1 MKSFRLLVTLISGL
15 MLAGCEEPNSPLSD
29 IILDDPSVIRPCIT
43 FSKSINPYGSVH
55 YSITTTIYDRNNQ
68 EVILRDGSVDVNG
81 KLLGTLYSARSY
93 SWSSSK
99 EKIIYPDSS
108 YIVTITLGNGDQYHA
123 WLDTPE
129 KELLTFA
136 VPDTHTR
143 NQDLTVSWTDID
155 FRYPQTLEYSY
166 TWSNTEG
173 SGSDTKTF
181 TIADRSKGNYTIGKS
196 FFNYPE
202 GIYEATLRIITRV
215 NGTVDEA
222 FMPGG
227 YIQCVFYITSQ
238 LKIL

>member
-1 MKSFRLLVTLISGL
+1 MKSFRLLVALILGL
-15 MLAGCEEPNSPLSD
+15 MLVDCEEPSSPLSD
-29 IILDDPSVIRPCIT
+29 IILDDPSVIKPCIT
-43 FSKSINPYGSVH
+43 FSKSINNYGSAY
-55 YSITTTIYDRNNQ
+55 YSITVTIYDRNNQ
-68 EVILRDGSVDVNG
+68 EVILKDGSVDVNG
-81 KLLGTLYSARSY
+81 KLLSASYSARSY

-108 YIVTITLGNGDQYHA
+108 YTVTITLGNGDQYHA

-136 VPDTHTR
+136 VPDTHSR

-166 TWSNTEG
+166 SWSNSQE
-173 SGSDTKTF
+173 SGNNTKTF
-181 TIADRSKGNYTIGKS
+181 TITDRSKGNFTIGES
-196 FFNYPE
+196 FFTNPE
-202 GIYEATLRIITRV
+202 GIYAATLKIITRV

-227 YIQCVFYITSQ
+227 YIQCVFYITRQ
-238 LKIL
+238 LKII